1 MAISKKAQISIE
13 ILILVSVLIVAG
25 IIFTSF
31 YLNQINSKTKMQSQL
46 NERADDLVNNYKN
59 VEYLRFDY
67 IINSPNQSNYTA
79 GTTINFKITP
89 ISNNGNVTCTF
100 SSSISGDFTPPASSC
115 NFNKILTPGN
125 HLITITARDSQQT
138 VIKKIQLI
146 IN

>member
-25 IIFTSF
+25 VIFASF

-46 NERADDLVNNYKN
+46 NERADDLVDNYKN
-59 VEYLRFDY
+59 AEYLRFDY
-67 IINSPNQSNYTA
+67 IINSPNQSNYTV
-79 GTTINFKITP
+79 GTNINFKITP

-100 SSSISGDFTPPASSC
+100 SSSISGDFTPPAPSC